1 METRISIIGAGM
13 FGYALAFVYGKTYPD
28 KEISLFD
35 VNEEVIKSLKD
46 SRKHPFFFPGKKL
59 PQNVKPTLNLEEAV
73 SGADI
78 LMMAVPAQIIRRAAS
93 SLKPFIKKDVVIVD
107 LAKALELDTGKRMSE
122 IMEEELKGLE
132 HRYEICVFAGGML
145 AGDVINEKPVCAE
158 FASENEETAKRVAAI
173 LSTPN
178 IRLYPN
184 TDTLGVEYAGALKN
198 VVAIGAGIFDG
209 LFDAKDAISS
219 KSGFVS
225 RATKEIKRL
234 AIEMGAKEHTFN
246 PGSQAWFGDLMTTCF
261 GSGRNRLF
269 GETLVKI
276 GSAEKTIEE
285 LKKQNKLVEGYA
297 TTKVVHDICK
307 EKGIDAPICEQIYA
321 ILYEGKDPQKAIDEL
336 MSNPQKA
343 VYE

>member
-1 METRISIIGAGM
+1 METKISIIGAGM
-13 FGYALAFVYGKTYPD
+13 FGYALASVYGKAHPD
-28 KEISLFD
+28 NEIILFD
-35 VNEEVIKSLKD
+35 VNEEVIKSLNET
-46 SRKHPFFFPGKKL
+46 RKHPFFFPGNEL
-59 PQNVKPTLNLEEAV
+59 PQNIKSTLNLEEAV
-73 SGADI
+73 SDADI
-78 LMMAVPAQIIRRAAS
+78 LMMAVPAQIMRKATS
-93 SLKPFIKKDVVIVD
+93 SLRPFIKKDVVIVD
-107 LAKALELDTGKRMSE
+107 LAKALELGTGKRMSE
-122 IMEEELKGLE
+122 VMEEELKGLDYK
-132 HRYEICVFAGGML
+132 YEICVFAGGML

-158 FASENEETAKRVAAI
+158 FASENEETAKRVAGI
-173 LSTPN
+173 LSTSS

-219 KSGFVS
+219 KSGFIS

-246 PGSQAWFGDLMTTCF
+246 PGGQAWFGDLMTTCF

-297 TTKVVHDICK
+297 TTKVVYDLCK

-321 ILYEGKDPQKAIDEL
+321 ILYEGKDPQEAVNEL
-336 MSNPQKA
+336 MSNPPKA
-343 VYE
+343 EYE